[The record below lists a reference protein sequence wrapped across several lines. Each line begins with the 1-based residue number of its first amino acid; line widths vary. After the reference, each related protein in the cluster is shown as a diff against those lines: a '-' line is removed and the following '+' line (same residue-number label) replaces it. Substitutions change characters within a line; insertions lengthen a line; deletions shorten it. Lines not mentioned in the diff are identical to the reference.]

1 MLQLS
6 YHKHTSIFK
15 TPGGTSRG
23 VLHSKDS
30 WILSLC
36 DTRQPNVI
44 GTGEVSIIENLSIDS
59 PPLMENQL
67 DWLCTH
73 INDDYVT
80 LMSELIDF
88 PAIQFGLETAFLDLK
103 TGGKQILFP
112 SDFTTGTKGIPM
124 NGLVW
129 MGSFGQMHHQLK
141 EKLATGFTCIKIKVG
156 AIDFEQELNLLK
168 QIRQEFSPEEIEI
181 RVDANGAFPVN
192 EAEEKLKQLS
202 NYRLHS
208 IEQPIKQGQWEKMAG
223 LCNKNILPIA
233 LDEELIGITTE
244 KATLLD
250 TIKPQYI
257 ILKPS
262 LLGGLHQ
269 SEQWVKLAE
278 DRSIGWWATSALE
291 TNVGLNAIAQWTAI
305 QNNPMP
311 QGLGTGQL
319 FTNNFPSPL
328 EVRNGELWHEKI
340 H

>member
-1 MLQLS
+1 
-6 YHKHTSIFK
+6 
-15 TPGGTSRG
+15 
-23 VLHSKDS
+23 LHSKDS